1 MVFNSIPFTV
11 FFLVFFFLYWFVF
24 KRNLN
29 AQNLLLLAGSYF
41 FYAWWDWRF
50 LLLLIGVSMLNY
62 YLGIQIPKTKNNG
75 KRKVLLLIGLLQGI
89 GALVFFKYFNFF
101 ITSFVDAFQF
111 FNVHLN
117 LRTIRII
124 LPLGI
129 SFYTFRTLSYL
140 LDIDKGK
147 IEPTTDWVV
156 FFSYVA
162 FFPSL
167 ISGPI
172 DRATLLVP
180 QLEKKRV
187 FSYDMAVDG
196 FRQILWGLFKK
207 LVVADNCGIYTNQVW
222 DNFDTMPASSLILG
236 LFLYTIQIYA
246 DFSGYS
252 DMAIGFARLIGFKI
266 TKNFDFPFF
275 TQNIAEFWQRW
286 HISLTSWMTEYVFTP
301 LSIRFRDWG
310 NNGLILAILINFFII
325 GIWHGANWT
334 FVVFGL
340 LHGSYYIPLILQGK
354 IFKRKK
360 SLKGKLIPS
369 FTEFR
374 NMVGV
379 FLMAMVGFVIFRSDN
394 MTQAIEF
401 YKNMFSMSAFTLPQ
415 VEGKL
420 GALITL
426 GFVFVMMLIE
436 WMGKS
441 GNYAIERVGQS
452 MPKFARWT
460 FYYVLILVIFF
471 FSATSKEF
479 IYFQF

>member
-11 FFLVFFFLYWFVF
+11 FFLVFFLLYWFVF
-24 KRNLN
+24 KRNLK

-117 LRTIRII
+117 LHTIRII

-252 DMAIGFARLIGFKI
+252 DMAIGFARLIGFNI

-379 FLMAMVGFVIFRSDN
+379 FLMAMIGFVIFRSDN

-401 YKNMFSMSAFTLPQ
+401 YKNMFSMSAFTLPRI
-415 VEGKL
+415 EGKL

-426 GFVFVMMLIE
+426 GFVIVMMLIE
-436 WMGKS
+436 WLGKS
-441 GNYAIERVGQS
+441 GNYAIEGVGQS
-452 MPKFARWT
+452 MSKYARWT
-460 FYYVLILVIFF
+460 FYYVLIVVIFF

>member
-1 MVFNSIPFTV
+1 MVFNSIPFTL
-11 FFLVFFFLYWFVF
+11 FFLIFFFLYWFVF
-24 KRNLN
+24 KRNLK
-29 AQNLLLLAGSYF
+29 AQNFLLLAASYF

-50 LLLLIGVSMLNY
+50 LLLLIGVSILNY
-62 YLGIQIPKTKNNG
+62 YLGIQIPKVTSNS
-75 KRKVLLLIGLLQGI
+75 RRRLLLFIGLLQGI

-101 ITSFVDAFQF
+101 LTSFVDAFQF

-117 LRTIRII
+117 LHTIRII

-147 IEPTTDWVV
+147 IEPVTDWVV

-180 QLEKKRV
+180 QLEKKRE

-222 DNFDTMPASSLILG
+222 DNYDTMPASSLILG

-252 DMAIGFARLIGFKI
+252 DMAIGFARLIGFNI

-310 NNGLILAILINFFII
+310 NNGLIVAILINFFII

-340 LHGSYYIPLILQGK
+340 LHGSYYIPLILKGK

-394 MTQAIEF
+394 MTEAIEF
-401 YKNMFSMSAFTLPQ
+401 YKNMFSMSAFTMPRI
-415 VEGKL
+415 EGKL
-420 GALITL
+420 GALLTL
-426 GFVFVMMLIE
+426 GFVFVMMMIE
-436 WMGKS
+436 WFGKS
-441 GNYAIERVGQS
+441 GNYAIEGVGQA
-452 MPKFARWT
+452 MPKYVRWA
-460 FYYVLILVIFF
+460 FYYVLIIVIFF

>member
-1 MVFNSIPFTV
+1 
-11 FFLVFFFLYWFVF
+11 
-24 KRNLN
+24 
-29 AQNLLLLAGSYF
+29 
-41 FYAWWDWRF
+41 
-50 LLLLIGVSMLNY
+50 
-62 YLGIQIPKTKNNG
+62 
-75 KRKVLLLIGLLQGI
+75 
-89 GALVFFKYFNFF
+89 
-101 ITSFVDAFQF
+101 
-111 FNVHLN
+111 
-117 LRTIRII
+117 
-124 LPLGI
+124 
-129 SFYTFRTLSYL
+129 LSYL

-147 IEPTTDWVV
+147 IEPTTDWTV

-252 DMAIGFARLIGFKI
+252 DMAIGFARLLGFNI

-286 HISLTSWMTEYVFTP
+286 HISLTSWMTEYIFTP

-340 LHGSYYIPLILQGK
+340 LHGIYYIPLILQGK

-369 FTEFR
+369 FTELR

-379 FLMAMVGFVIFRSDN
+379 FLMAMVGFVIFRSEN

-401 YKNMFSMSAFTLPQ
+401 YKNMFSMSAFTLPLI
-415 VEGKL
+415 EGKL

-436 WMGKS
+436 WLGKS
-441 GNYAIERVGQS
+441 GNYAIEGVGQS
-452 MPKFARWT
+452 MPKYARWT
-460 FYYVLILVIFF
+460 FYYILIVVIFF

>member
-1 MVFNSIPFTV
+1 MVFNSIPFTL
-11 FFLVFFFLYWFVF
+11 FFLVFFLLYWFVF
-24 KRNLN
+24 KRNLK
-29 AQNLLLLAGSYF
+29 AQNLLLLTGSYF

-62 YLGIQIPKTKNNG
+62 YLGIQIPKSKSIG

-111 FNVHLN
+111 FNIHLN
-117 LRTIRII
+117 LHTIRII

-147 IEPTTDWVV
+147 IEPTTDWTV

-252 DMAIGFARLIGFKI
+252 DMAIGFARLLGFNI

-286 HISLTSWMTEYVFTP
+286 HISLTSWMTEYIFTP

-340 LHGSYYIPLILQGK
+340 LHGIYYIPLILQGK

-369 FTEFR
+369 FTELR

-379 FLMAMVGFVIFRSDN
+379 FLMAMVGFVIFRSEN

-401 YKNMFSMSAFTLPQ
+401 YKNMFSMSAFTLPLI
-415 VEGKL
+415 EGKL

-436 WMGKS
+436 WLGKS
-441 GNYAIERVGQS
+441 GNYAIEGVGQS
-452 MPKFARWT
+452 MPKYARWT
-460 FYYVLILVIFF
+460 FYYILIVVIFF

>member
-24 KRNLN
+24 KRKLK

-62 YLGIQIPKTKNNG
+62 YLGIQIPRAGTNTK
-75 KRKVLLLIGLLQGI
+75 RRILLLIGVLQGV

-117 LRTIRII
+117 LHTIRII

-129 SFYTFRTLSYL
+129 SFYSFRTLSYL
-140 LDIDKGK
+140 LDVDKGK

-172 DRATLLVP
+172 DRASLLVP

-252 DMAIGFARLIGFKI
+252 DMAIGFARLLGFNI

-286 HISLTSWMTEYVFTP
+286 HISLTSWMTEYIFTP

-310 NNGLILAILINFFII
+310 NNGLIAAILINFFII

-340 LHGSYYIPLILQGK
+340 LHGSYYIPLILRGK

-360 SLKGKLIPS
+360 SMKGKLIPS
-369 FTEFR
+369 FSEFR

-394 MTQAIEF
+394 MTQAIDF
-401 YKNMFSMSAFTLPQ
+401 YKNMFSMSAFTVPRI
-415 VEGKL
+415 EGKL
-420 GALITL
+420 GALITM
-426 GFVFVMMLIE
+426 GFIFVMMLIE
-436 WMGKS
+436 WLGKS
-441 GNYAIERVGQS
+441 GNYAIEGVGQS
-452 MPKFARWT
+452 MPKYLRWS
-460 FYYVLILVIFF
+460 FYYVLIIVIFF